1 MFIEMFIKTII
12 RLLSILIL
20 LINKALELRIGL

>member
-20 LINKALELRIGL
+20 LINKALELHIGL